1 MLKVAI
7 TGGVGSGKSTV
18 ARMFKELGAVVLD
31 ADEAARAVVAPGQPA
46 WEELRRAFGP
56 EFFRS
61 DGSLDRARMAHL
73 VFNDPEARRRL
84 NRIVHPEVAREMA
97 RSLADL
103 EGRGVPLVLVEVP
116 LLFECR
122 LEGAYD
128 RVIVVYVPPEVQVER
143 SKKRDRRGKQ
153 EIAGI
158 LAAQWPLE
166 EKRRRADY
174 VVDNRGSFKDT
185 RRQVSQIW
193 RKLKK
198 ILLTSRAKKDS
209 VQTNPP

>member
-1 MLKVAI
+1 MAPGVLKVAI

-46 WEELRRAFGP
+46 WEELHRAFGP

-61 DGSLDRARMAHL
+61 DGSLDRAQMARL
-73 VFNDPEARRRL
+73 VFHDPEARRRL
-84 NRIVHPEVAREMA
+84 NDIVHPQVAREMA
-97 RSLADL
+97 RRLQEL
-103 EGRGVPLVLVEVP
+103 EQRREKLVLVEVP
-116 LLFECR
+116 LLFEVG
-122 LEGAYD
+122 LEGGYD
-128 RVIVVYVPPEVQVER
+128 RVIVVYVPPEVQLER
-143 SKKRDRRGKQ
+143 SKRRDRRGKQ

-166 EKRRRADY
+166 DKRRRADY
-174 VVDNRGSFKDT
+174 VVDNRGSFEDT

-198 ILLTSRAKKDS
+198 SS
-209 VQTNPP
+209 

>member
-31 ADEAARAVVAPGQPA
+31 ADEAARAVVAPAQPA

-56 EFFRS
+56 EFFRF

-84 NRIVHPEVAREMA
+84 NDIVHPQVAREMA
-97 RSLADL
+97 RRLQEL
-103 EGRGVPLVLVEVP
+103 EQRGEKLVLVEVP
-116 LLFECR
+116 LLFEAG
-122 LEGAYD
+122 LEGSYQ
-128 RVIVVYVPPEVQVER
+128 RIIVVYAEPREREERLQV
-143 SKKRDRRGKQ
+143 RDHRPGG

-158 LAAQWPLE
+158 LQAQWPLE

>member
-1 MLKVAI
+1 VVKVAI

-31 ADEAARAVVAPGQPA
+31 ADELARAVVAVGTPA
-46 WEELRRAFGP
+46 WEALRRAFGP
-56 EFFRS
+56 EFFRP
-61 DGSLDRARMAHL
+61 DGSLDRGKMAHL
-73 VFNDPEARRRL
+73 VFHNPEARRRL
-84 NRIVHPEVAREMA
+84 NDIVHPQVAREMA

-143 SKKRDRRGKQ
+143 AKRRDRREKQ

-166 EKRRRADY
+166 DKRRRADY
-174 VVDNRGSFKDT
+174 VVDNRGSFEDT

-193 RKLKK
+193 RKLEK
-198 ILLTSRAKKDS
+198 ILLTRRAKKDS
-209 VQTNPP
+209 VEINLP